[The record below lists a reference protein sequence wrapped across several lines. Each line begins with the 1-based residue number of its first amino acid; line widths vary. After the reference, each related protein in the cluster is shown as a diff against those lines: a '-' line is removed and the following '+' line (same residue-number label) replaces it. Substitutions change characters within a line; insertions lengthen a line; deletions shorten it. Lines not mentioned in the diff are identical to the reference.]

1 MKKLAVSLMLLVLA
15 VCSVFPAS
23 AESEKEKLT
32 EAQLVSYY
40 KNAVFVGDSIT
51 AQLLV
56 YVREQQQKDPHFF
69 EGVKFLTAQSYFL
82 YTASRKN
89 LRSGASNLKYRG
101 QEMPLCAILKEMKPA
116 KCLILL
122 GVNDYIGEQIEKGI
136 GYDERILDLAAEYSP
151 DTEIIFESL
160 TPVTP
165 KFCRKKDYRTLW
177 DNYNA
182 AMREMCER
190 RGAGY
195 IDIATSLKNED
206 GYLNEA
212 YSSDGLYHLNPKG
225 LKLWIEALLDYAQTQ
240 YELGLWAPE
249 DNV

>member
-1 MKKLAVSLMLLVLA
+1 MKKLTVLFMLLVLA

-23 AESEKEKLT
+23 SETAMERLT
-32 EAQLVSYY
+32 DEQLVSYY
-40 KNAVFVGDSIT
+40 KNSVFVGDSIT

-89 LRSGASNLKYRG
+89 LRSGAANLKYRG
-101 QEMPLCAILKEMKPA
+101 REMPLCAILKEMKPPKA
-116 KCLILL
+116 FILL

-165 KFCRKKDYRTLW
+165 AFCRKKDYRTLW
-177 DNYNA
+177 DEYNKA
-182 AMREMCER
+182 LKDMCET

-195 IDIATSLKNED
+195 VDIASRLKDKD
-206 GYLNEA
+206 GYLHKD
-212 YSSDGLYHLNPKG
+212 YSSDGKYHLNPKG
-225 LKLWIEALLDYAQTQ
+225 LKLWIDALLDYAQTQ

-249 DNV
+249 DHV